1 MGMQSSN
8 YAQLK
13 TLNKKIYCLIPINFV
28 LSRRNASIF
37 TSSSQIEEILVLEIA
52 NTCKMK
58 KVKKL

>member
-1 MGMQSSN
+1 MQSSN

-13 TLNKKIYCLIPINFV
+13 TLNKKIYFLIPINFV

>member
-13 TLNKKIYCLIPINFV
+13 TLNKKIYFLIPINFV

>member
-13 TLNKKIYCLIPINFV
+13 TLNKKKYFLIPINFV

>member
-13 TLNKKIYCLIPINFV
+13 TLNKKKYFLIPINFV
-28 LSRRNASIF
+28 LSRRNSSIF